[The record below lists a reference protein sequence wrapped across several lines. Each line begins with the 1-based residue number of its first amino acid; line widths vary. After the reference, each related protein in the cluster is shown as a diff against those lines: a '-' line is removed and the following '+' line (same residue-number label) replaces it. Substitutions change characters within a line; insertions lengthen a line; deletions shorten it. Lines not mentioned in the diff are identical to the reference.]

1 MTIKELKRT
10 THDYAYSNEEL
21 RFIFKYF
28 KDKYSIRYAWWS
40 KATGVSAR
48 TIDRILYG
56 ETRSTTSRT
65 TTKITAAAL
74 TTVNKEYGKK
84 LNVIYERKVIIWTM
98 ILILLNHYS

>member
-28 KDKYSIRYAWWS
+28 KDKYSISYAWWS

-56 ETRSTTSRT
+56 ETRTTNSRT
-65 TTKITAAAL
+65 RNKITEVAL
-74 TTVNKEYGKK
+74 KMVKKE
-84 LNVIYERKVIIWTM
+84 
-98 ILILLNHYS
+98 